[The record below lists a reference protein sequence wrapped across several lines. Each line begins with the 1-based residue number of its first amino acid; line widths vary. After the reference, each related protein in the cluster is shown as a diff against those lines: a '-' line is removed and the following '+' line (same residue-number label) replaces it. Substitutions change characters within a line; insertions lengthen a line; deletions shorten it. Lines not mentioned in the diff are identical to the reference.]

1 MSKRRKDQKDLNDLK
16 DESVPV
22 LLVLSVLCVLLVLS
36 GPLAAQEE
44 ELGSRLVNVATPY
57 PVPARTLEVI
67 FLHRF
72 HLPVQ
77 DGSASDLWG
86 LDSGADVGLGL
97 AYGLTPRLDVALLR
111 SSFQEDFE
119 LAGKFRVLEQA
130 ERIPLTLS
138 LRAGVNRVE
147 RDGIEDPNRP
157 FAQVLAARRFGNRL
171 SLFASPSWVRDTPR
185 LRNAF
190 NVPVGLTLELN
201 KGRVLELE
209 VIPENRDLDES
220 ETAWHLAV
228 SQKVGGHIFEVI
240 LGNSRAFTVDQY
252 LGGDSAAGFEAED
265 VRLGFNLIRDFDF
278 SF

>member
-1 MSKRRKDQKDLNDLK
+1 MR
-16 DESVPV
+16 SV
-22 LLVLSVLCVLLVLS
+22 LHVLCVLLVLS
-36 GPLAAQEE
+36 SPLAAQEE
-44 ELGSRLVNVATPY
+44 LGTRLVNVATPY
-57 PVPARTLEVI
+57 PVAAKTLEVI

-97 AYGLTPRLDVALLR
+97 AYGLTSRLDVALLR

-119 LAGKFRVLEQA
+119 LAGKLRVLEQG
-130 ERIPLTLS
+130 ERIPLTLT
-138 LRAGVNRVE
+138 LRAGANRVDRE
-147 RDGIEDPNRP
+147 GIEDPTRP
-157 FAQVLAARRFGNRL
+157 FGQLLLTRRFGNGL
-171 SLFASPSWVRDTPR
+171 SLFVSPSWVRDTPR

-190 NVPVGLTLELN
+190 NVPVGLALEMK
-201 KGRVLELE
+201 KGRLLELE

-220 ETAWHLAV
+220 ETAWHVAV
-228 SQKVGGHIFEVI
+228 SQQVGGHIFEVI
-240 LGNSRAFTVDQY
+240 FGNSRAFTVDQY
-252 LGGDSAAGFEAED
+252 LGGDSAAGFESGD